1 MAENVVAPT
10 NHIRT
15 FIRDNEHQVE
25 FFQLMRIIAS
35 HLRGITP
42 SNSLDDFEKND
53 WDANFRKY
61 VRIRPGLSTSF
72 PDREISSIKIN
83 ERNQFLIETTFF
95 GLYGVTSPLPNFY
108 SEDISRLSSLGYENV
123 RRFLDVFNHAAFPL
137 LLKAVTRFKSSTGLQ
152 EHLNPRQR
160 SRKASWIGVASP
172 ALMKRYSE
180 WPRLLEV
187 ATVLSSPYP
196 TAAGLATMLQGIVN
210 SGKVT
215 VHPCAVARTPIPL
228 QNRWRLGSQASTLGE
243 DAVVGQ
249 FIDDRRNQVDVEFE
263 GQNYS
268 DIQAILPR
276 GCRHELL
283 KQAISLHVP
292 RHLRLRF
299 SIRAMSQPAPKAK
312 SPLGFGATLGTKS
325 ELQTLIYYA

>member
-1 MAENVVAPT
+1 MAENVVTPT
-10 NHIRT
+10 DHIRA

-25 FFQLMRIIAS
+25 FFQLMRVIAS
-35 HLRGITP
+35 YLRGVKP
-42 SNSLDDFEKND
+42 SNPLDDFESND
-53 WDANFRKY
+53 WDANFRRY

-108 SEDISRLSSLGYENV
+108 NEDISRLSSLGYENV
-123 RRFLDVFNHAAFPL
+123 RRFLDIFNHAAFPL

-152 EHLNPRQR
+152 EHLDPRQR

-187 ATVLSSPYP
+187 ATVLSSPHP
-196 TAAGLATMLQGIVN
+196 TASGLATMLQGIVN

-215 VHPCAVARTPIPL
+215 VHPCAVAKTPIPA

-249 FIDDRRNQVDVEFE
+249 FVDDRRNQVDVEFE

-268 DIQAILPR
+268 DLQAIFPG
-276 GCRHELL
+276 GCRYDLL
-283 KQAISLHVP
+283 KQAINLHVP

-299 SIRAMSQPAPKAK
+299 CMKTKSCQAPETK
-312 SPLGFGATLGTKS
+312 SLLGFGATLGTKA